1 MSRVNAIIAATCVAS
16 DMIMTPNIIIGV
28 FMAPAMLTVETTMK
42 KCS

>member
-28 FMAPAMLTVETTMK
+28 FMAPVDSGDNNEKVQLT
-42 KCS
+42 